1 MNMHEWLLISA
12 PLFGFGLVGIGL
24 NRKNVVVLLLSIE
37 LMLLALNLNWIGF
50 SIAMDDSYGQLF
62 ALFVITVAAAES
74 AIGLGLL
81 VVYYPVRGTIAM
93 DWVNVLKG

>member
-1 MNMHEWLLISA
+1 MVTNLGTFIWVRISRYW
-12 PLFGFGLVGIGL
+12 F
-24 NRKNVVVLLLSIE
+24 KSQNVVVLLLSIE

-81 VVYYPVRGTIAM
+81 VVYYRVRGTIAM